1 MSEFIKKT
9 HPYYQKNEI
18 KMHHKSKQEWL
29 YSCLKVDFT
38 SKLVRRIKGEHYIL
52 IKESNQEN
60 IIVVNI
66 TCVKV

>member
-1 MSEFIKKT
+1 MAIFMS
-9 HPYYQKNEI
+9 Y
-18 KMHHKSKQEWL
+18 
-29 YSCLKVDFT
+29 KVDFT